1 MAAVR
6 PDDVKTSPAP
16 VPDPRYTDAAAISMA
31 VNDYNSASAW
41 MESKRWP
48 LQWRESDVLY
58 QSPRGFP
65 TFEGSAGTVI
75 RANVQRFSVAK
86 QVNSLAPALSGAVFS
101 DATPFEI
108 RPRPNVTQET
118 AWAWKALISALLET
132 CHFKEEMSYGIESMV
147 NQGTVIFKGGWQTE
161 TRIEAHYIRKQA
173 PASVTMPM
181 GPPMLINTVAS
192 DEFEAVDE
200 EVTRNFPF
208 FEKCELG
215 TIFPDPKWNKPN
227 QIWKAAWII
236 DERYVTYDDLKILSQ
251 NPDYDIPD
259 EETLRSIFLT
269 DLEPTLPIK
278 GTERTLSENSAVHHA
293 ATRDD
298 VLTEDPL
305 LKPMQLLERWTDTE
319 VICVLQQKVVIRNG
333 THKFPQKPF
342 FSCNFWNMD
351 NAGWGLGVGRITG
364 SDQRVEQG
372 LTNAA
377 LDILA
382 FAVNPEYAV
391 LRGANV
397 PTQEQRRRLG
407 GIKMVDG
414 TDARAA
420 YSLIESPRVP
430 PEVWSALQAS
440 MQASEASTGADQAT
454 VQGSLPPKG
463 SSIARSG
470 TGAGAMAAASAGRLQ
485 APVERVID
493 GVFIP
498 FLNFLWNMVRER
510 MPISEIR
517 QILGEEMTE
526 NVVVDMF
533 DFMTA
538 KLKFET
544 LAGTRLAARARMA
557 QALPFILEVF
567 QNPSIISQLNAT
579 GEKVDVNE
587 LIGMVMDMSEWRNRR
602 QLVVPMTPQEI
613 QLSQQATNPAAQ
625 QLQGKMALQQQAHQG
640 AMELEDQ
647 KISGRIAANTIK
659 PVASRLAEPPQPQQ
673 GKLAESPLT
682 RAELYNER
690 DTQERAMQASPFFGG
705 GAGV

>member
-1 MAAVR
+1 VR
-6 PDDVKTSPAP
+6 PDQVSTSASTT
-16 VPDPRYTDAAAISMA
+16 PDPRYTDEAAISIV
-31 VNDYNSASAW
+31 VNDWNSASAW
-41 MESKRWP
+41 MEQKRWP

-65 TFEGSAGTVI
+65 TFEGSAGTVL
-75 RANVQRFSVAK
+75 RSNVQRFSVAK
-86 QVNSLAPALSGAVFS
+86 QVNSLAPALVGAVFS

-108 RPRPNVTQET
+108 RPRPSVTQES
-118 AWAWKALISALLET
+118 AWGWKALIRALLEA
-132 CHFKEEMSYGIESMV
+132 CCFKAELSYGIESMV
-147 NQGTVIFKGGWQTE
+147 NQGTVIFKCGWETE
-161 TRIEAHYIRKQA
+161 TRWEPHYVRKQA
-173 PASVTMPM
+173 PASIIMPM
-181 GPPMLINTVAS
+181 GPPMSLNTIES
-192 DEFEAVDE
+192 DEFEAIE
-200 EVTRNFPF
+200 QEVTRNRPF

-227 QIWKAAWII
+227 QIQKAAWIV

-259 EETLRSIFLT
+259 EETLRTIFLT
-269 DLEPTLPIK
+269 DSEPTEPIK
-278 GTERTLSENSAVHHA
+278 GTERTLAENSAVHHA

-298 VLTEDPL
+298 NLTEDPL
-305 LKPMQLLERWTDTE
+305 EKPMQLLERWTDTE
-319 VICVLQQKVVIRNG
+319 VFSVLQQKVVIRKG
-333 THKFPQKPF
+333 PHKFPHKPF

-351 NAGWGLGVGRITG
+351 NAGWGLGVGRISG
-364 SDQRVEQG
+364 SDQRVEAG
-372 LTNAA
+372 LLNGA
-377 LDILA
+377 LDLLA

-430 PEVWSALQAS
+430 TEVWAAIQAS
-440 MQASEASTGADQAT
+440 IQASESATGADQAT

-470 TGAGAMAAASAGRLQ
+470 TGAGAMATASAGRLQ

-493 GVFIP
+493 GVLLP
-498 FLNFLWNMVRER
+498 FLNFLWQMVRER

-517 QILGEEMTE
+517 QILGDEMTTDLMP
-526 NVVVDMF
+526 DMY
-533 DFMTA
+533 DFMSA
-538 KLKFET
+538 KLKFDT

-567 QNPSIISQLNAT
+567 QNPSIIQQLNAT
-579 GEKVDVNE
+579 GEKVNVSE
-587 LIGMVMDMSEWRNRR
+587 LIGMVMDVSEWQNKR
-602 QLVVPMTPQEI
+602 QLVVPMTPQEL
-613 QLSQQATNPAAQ
+613 QLSQQATNPAAM
-625 QLQGKMALQQQAHQG
+625 QLQARMALQQQQHQG
-640 AMELEDQ
+640 DMELEDQ

-659 PVASRLAEPPQPQQ
+659 PVANRLTEPPAAPQ

-690 DTQERAMQASPFFGG
+690 DMQERTMQASPFFGG
-705 GAGV
+705 A